1 MGGTGGTS
9 ATTTPLWEMTASPL
23 AVPRFNAPLIKEALG
38 VEHRD
43 QLCSPAHLNNL
54 ILSPHGVDVQ
64 LRRFV
69 EVSDIND
76 GSCLVVYRTIR
87 CDDVVVDHKDGER
100 CRNTLVLGLEGF
112 AGQATYGVYQ
122 TRLGAL
128 WDCSGCV
135 NRNVGES
142 YMENSLICTTGPL
155 IMAHYAPLMWLKG
168 VGGGWRVGWAEEP
181 MGNQNQ

>member
-1 MGGTGGTS
+1 
-9 ATTTPLWEMTASPL
+9 MTASPL